1 VLRIQGVGGTAQ
13 IGIRQA
19 SRADCDA
26 IGRFLAGLSPKTR
39 YLRFFS
45 GAPSV
50 SGAMLRRLAGEGGN
64 VDVVVA
70 TEDGAIIGHAMA
82 AGASGPAGGGVA
94 EIGVVVTDTRQGR
107 GVGTALT
114 RELAA
119 RARAN
124 GTRTL
129 TMDVMAENGR
139 ALAMINRA
147 WPAAHYQRS
156 GPYIT
161 IHASLARPEDGASRT
176 DSASQTASQ
185 TASPVRTDSAGQPN
199 GTGKLKEERPGEP
212 VPSC

>member
-1 VLRIQGVGGTAQ
+1 MFRIQGAGGAAQ

-50 SGAMLRRLAGEGGN
+50 SSATLRRLAGEGGN

-70 TEDGAIIGHAMA
+70 TEDGTIIGHAMA
-82 AGASGPAGGGVA
+82 AEASGPAGGGVA

-114 RELAA
+114 RELTA
-119 RARAN
+119 RARAH
-124 GTRTL
+124 GARTV
-129 TMDVMAENGR
+129 TMDVMAENRR
-139 ALAMINRA
+139 ALAMIGRA
-147 WPAAHYQRS
+147 WPAADYQRS

-161 IHASLARPEDGASRT
+161 IQATLARPG
-176 DSASQTASQ
+176 DSPAET
-185 TASPVRTDSAGQPN
+185 
-199 GTGKLKEERPGEP
+199 KEEQPGEP
-212 VPSC
+212 VSSH